1 MTNEMIVVCLTVA
14 PEDEAEFTD
23 FYHHRYIPR
32 LLALFPEITSARR
45 YVEHNVDGTLRYYA
59 KQQLTFYELAQ
70 GVDGTR
76 CVAELKTRA
85 GREAERIEW
94 AAWAEH
100 RLRGLE
106 SACVYRLRYEHRRT
120 PPNGNF
126 FGGPFFMVSVET
138 RPESKERFERW
149 YEEIYLPRNVAD
161 VPLWSGCRRYESVG
175 RAPSRQL
182 TIYEAADT
190 ASLAGALE
198 QMRAPIG
205 WPRTHHGRTGIRAS
219 IRPSSMRTRPASA
232 RYSGTRTKLGGSS

>member
-23 FYHHRYIPR
+23 FYHHRYIPK
-32 LLALFPEITSARR
+32 LLGLFPEIASVRR

-59 KQQLTFYELAQ
+59 KQQLTFYKLAD

-85 GREAERIEW
+85 GREAEIIEW
-94 AAWAEH
+94 AAWAKD

-106 SACVYRLRYEHRRT
+106 SACPYRQRYEHRRT
-120 PPNGNF
+120 PPNGTF
-126 FGGPFFMVSVET
+126 FDGPFFMVSVET

-175 RAPSRQL
+175 RSPGRQL
-182 TIYEAADT
+182 TIYETADT
-190 ASLAGALE
+190 ESLAGALE
-198 QMRAPIG
+198 QMRAPH
-205 WPRTHHGRTGIRAS
+205 RMAENAS
-219 IRPSSMRTRPASA
+219 WKDWDSGVDPAIVNEDATSFRPVF
-232 RYSGTRTKLGGSS
+232 RYPD